1 VPCRCLGATV
11 DLAPDADGNLAGTV
25 TGPLREADDVL
36 DCGNAGTGLR
46 LLAGVVA
53 GIDGL
58 AVLTG
63 DASLRRRPMGRVVQP
78 LRLMGAE
85 IDGRDGGSR
94 PPLTIRGGRLAGI
107 TWESSIASAQVKSAL
122 LLAGLAATGPTT
134 VVSPARSRDHT
145 ERLLRHLGVDVG
157 SPSGVQG
164 PEIVTVVP
172 GPLRGD
178 RIEVSGDPSSAAF
191 WLVAAAIAG
200 TEVRLPGVCVN
211 PRRTGVIEVLRAL
224 GADVSLD
231 NQRDVCG
238 EPVADLVV
246 AGASAGTAGT
256 AGASLGGRAEVAG
269 ELVVDAIDEL
279 PVLAVAGALSAGGL
293 EVRDAA
299 ELRVKESDRIDGIER
314 VGQALGRRGDRRARR
329 VRQVDHRPERSP
341 TPSTSRTWT
350 PARCTAPSRSRACA
364 PRSTSTTTGV
374 RSWWPGIDRDD
385 LDGRTFL
392 DGEDVED
399 EIRGPEVTAA
409 VSARVRP
416 PGVRTRDPA
425 AASRGHRW
433 AAWSRVAT
441 SARWCCPTPTSR
453 SSSPPRSR
461 NAPAVAPTRLGR
473 RPRHARRRAP
483 ERDAADAGREVAPLV
498 RADDAGSSTP
508 PG

>member
-1 VPCRCLGATV
+1 MNVPDVVTVHPGPLAGEVVVPGDKSLSHRALLLGSLVGTPVAVTGLAPSGDAHATAGAVRALGATV
-11 DLAPDADGNLAGTV
+11 DLTPAADGNLAGTV

-36 DCGNAGTGLR
+36 DCGNAGTGMR

-94 PPLTIRGGRLAGI
+94 PPLTIRGGALTGI

-122 LLAGLAATGPTT
+122 LLAGLVATGPTT

-145 ERLLRHLGVDVG
+145 ERLLRYLGVDVD

-164 PEIVTVVP
+164 REIVTVVP

-200 TEVRLPGVCVN
+200 TQVRLPGVCVN
-211 PRRTGVIEVLRAL
+211 PRRTGVVEVLRAL

-231 NQRDVCG
+231 NEREVCG

-246 AGASAGTAGT
+246 AASGGPAGKSPAGPGLAGKSPAGAGLAGTGLAGT
-256 AGASLGGRAEVAG
+256 GLAGRAEVTG
-269 ELVVDAIDEL
+269 ELVVDAMDEL

-314 VGQALGRRGDRRARR
+314 VAAALGMTVQTRADGFTVPGGQRLAGGGT
-329 VRQVDHRPERSP
+329 VDADGDHRIAMAAAIGATVAAAPVTILGFASVP
-341 TPSTSRTWT
+341 TSYPS
-350 PARCTAPSRSRACA
+350 
-364 PRSTSTTTGV
+364 
-374 RSWWPGIDRDD
+374 
-385 LDGRTFL
+385 FL
-392 DGEDVED
+392 DHLAALGG
-399 EIRGPEVTAA
+399 RAEVTA
-409 VSARVRP
+409 
-416 PGVRTRDPA
+416 
-425 AASRGHRW
+425 
-433 AAWSRVAT
+433 
-441 SARWCCPTPTSR
+441 
-453 SSSPPRSR
+453 
-461 NAPAVAPTRLGR
+461 
-473 RPRHARRRAP
+473 
-483 ERDAADAGREVAPLV
+483 
-498 RADDAGSSTP
+498 
-508 PG
+508 